1 MQLSNDDLLRT
12 NPNDN
17 LVSRLLVTVYYPFEL
32 SLQLTAH
39 VLVSEE
45 PFKTQSLCV
54 FLFPLCWRY

>member
-17 LVSRLLVTVYYPFEL
+17 LVSRLLVTVSYPVEL

-45 PFKTQSLCV
+45 PF
-54 FLFPLCWRY
+54 